1 MLYLLPVSST
11 SSGDSKTW
19 KPISLENH
27 SRPPT
32 CIPRPN
38 AKRGAGATN
47 VRGSTFDLLEALAID
62 PVDNDRTPTQSIRNM
77 DPDVESVSENVEQLI
92 RETDEAFKA
101 VGTALAEAKAAAQ
114 AWHDDR
120 TLGTVI
126 RKVSVSR
133 GAFKK
138 EPRPPVTPVKS
149 PITRTKSAAKGKRK
163 TFYRKKP
170 NLLSRVRHVP
180 PPAANT
186 PARWTLTDVTSN
198 VVDIFNGKI
207 FRTEVDEMLT
217 PDRLR
222 RLRQEERT
230 ENERRISADSAR
242 SVETDDSTPTEP
254 FHLESLSSRIT
265 AAQLKEGKLP
275 PLPSPVLPPPATPSR
290 HRSPTRHGVK
300 AGKTRA
306 PDTGVTKSV
315 MEFQELNFPSPPKIP
330 TRSNARGTPS
340 PLPTI
345 PEVSPLDFIPR
356 PSLYSK
362 PKNRQFSYESI
373 QPPPKYIFLPST
385 SFTLKSPFRQGE
397 IRIERKV
404 KELFP
409 DEELDW
415 TAFQMAISGT
425 MDEIGVD
432 ERDDIEWAADEAEVD
447 DILKWWA
454 GYRFQGYGR
463 MIQGGESR
471 LQKRKPQVV
480 ALREEK
486 MRPRGDSGTDK
497 IVVES
502 SIQARPVRWMKEY
515 AESLP
520 PSPMLD
526 LSPPNLNK
534 EDGVI
539 PMGYNLGHD
548 LGDFLDWET
557 HYVRK
562 YFVDD

>member
-1 MLYLLPVSST
+1 M
-11 SSGDSKTW
+11 DS
-19 KPISLENH
+19 
-27 SRPPT
+27 
-32 CIPRPN
+32 
-38 AKRGAGATN
+38 
-47 VRGSTFDLLEALAID
+47 
-62 PVDNDRTPTQSIRNM
+62 
-77 DPDVESVSENVEQLI
+77 DVESVSENVEQLI

-101 VGTALAEAKAAAQ
+101 VGTALADAKTATQ
-114 AWHDDR
+114 AWHDDPA
-120 TLGTVI
+120 LGTVTSN
-126 RKVSVSR
+126 VLVSR
-133 GAFKK
+133 EAFKK
-138 EPRPPVTPVKS
+138 ELRPPGTPMKS

-163 TFYRKKP
+163 MFYRKKP
-170 NLLSRVRHVP
+170 NLLSRVRYVP
-180 PPAANT
+180 PPPANT

-217 PDRLR
+217 PDRLQ
-222 RLRQEERT
+222 RLRQEERI
-230 ENERRISADSAR
+230 ENERRISAESAR

-265 AAQLKEGKLP
+265 AAQLKEGNLPLLPRTLLP
-275 PLPSPVLPPPATPSR
+275 PLATPSR
-290 HRSPTRHGVK
+290 HRSPTRHGLR

-306 PDTGVTKSV
+306 ADTGATNSG

-330 TRSNARGTPS
+330 TRSNARETPS

-362 PKNRQFSYESI
+362 SKDSQLSYESLL
-373 QPPPKYIFLPST
+373 PPPEYILLPST
-385 SFTLKSPFRQGE
+385 SFTLTSPFRQGQVC
-397 IRIERKV
+397 IERKG
-404 KELFP
+404 KELIP

-425 MDEIGVD
+425 MDQIGVD

-454 GYRFQGYGR
+454 GYRFPGYGR
-463 MIQGGESR
+463 MIQCGASR
-471 LQKRKPQVV
+471 LQKMKAQVV
-480 ALREEK
+480 ALREKK
-486 MRPRGDSGTDK
+486 MRPRGDSGTDN
-497 IVVES
+497 IVVEP
-502 SIQARPVRWMKEY
+502 SIQAGRPVRWMKEY

-526 LSPPNLNK
+526 LSPPSPNK
-534 EDGVI
+534 EDEVI